1 MRESNYRS
9 IANNRAAV
17 TITTSLYD
25 RRALDVTSDK
35 PLVNSLNH
43 LTYLVS
49 SSAKVR
55 ETLANDGG
63 IERLVAILHEC
74 QVRKF
79 ASLDALYVS
88 EQKLL
93 TAWKW
98 TLAFQCI
105 VLIGTRGTEK
115 IRQKVVCAGMLP
127 VIATIFDNYQCL
139 RDNAFAASQQAI
151 AGSGCPYM
159 LSQFYELSMAEQSQN
174 HGHLQNHPQPQFTQA
189 QPNTQNPNQ
198 HQHNPHRHPQ
208 NQIQAQ
214 TQSRQSF
221 NAAITGGGLGVPPET
236 TVAQTQAPNGF
247 LPFPTQVNEDT
258 RAGTFMNIRLPPN
271 HPIINANNVG
281 NGVFNGAVNNEDETN
296 VNNERV
302 TIQIANVPNADA
314 MSVTDPDG
322 NGNLIVAQN
331 TTNFNLNPLNRTG
344 LDPNSALLQQTTTAT
359 TTNPNP
365 APFFLM
371 GMGSSNIRSDS
382 DVSKESSPVPNAF
395 SISNLTCEDYDN
407 LTILQLLKLVK
418 ADANVNP
425 AVTDCS
431 FAGGLDSNIRKQY
444 LTVVL
449 LNKLREAKEK
459 EQDMSYL
466 AGDDQIE
473 MDTNLNFLTDLYLQ
487 DERSIH
493 TSNTINTKIAPRNFT
508 ESGIIIPRDDDVVW
522 CLQLLAYVS
531 KYPYLKDIL
540 QNTHLVPNMSIREK
554 QLRMLTTEKM
564 ASSRVS
570 QQRPIQARE
579 TLIPRLRK
587 GRFFAPSTL
596 QVGANTDVNTF
607 IDGCDPSLEYLGDDL
622 NIRNE
627 TFGLAGNTIEQYEK
641 VNTSGMS
648 QDDVHESDEDFD
660 DFDEDSDHKTKDDEE
675 EVDEY
680 LSQFDDNVTL
690 SGQNSSYLHTMY
702 DRIIDAES
710 MCNDLDRK
718 LALNHLNMNISRLA
732 RAESQ
737 KLSNSIIEK
746 RLEQKSTYSQVW
758 DYNTYEHFDIDED
771 THDGCT
777 DVDESLLQYKKVNLF
792 PMVEQFTFFGG
803 TDMYYWSGVIMRNS
817 CRRND
822 FKGGVRQCGN
832 LECGRWE
839 KYPREFSK
847 CKRCKRTKYCS
858 RECQTRAWTCHKNWC
873 VPSNSSNSTTTT
885 DSVPTQADQ
894 NTERAGNVT
903 TATGSDGEGIA
914 FANSDSQLA
923 RPSDRDSQPMD
934 L

>member
-74 QVRKF
+74 QSRKF

-139 RDNAFAASQQAI
+139 RENAFAAGQQVA

-159 LSQFYELSMAEQSQN
+159 LSQLYEQSSIEQSQN
-174 HGHLQNHPQPQFTQA
+174 HTHLPNHPQPQFAQA
-189 QPNTQNPNQ
+189 ANAQNPNRSQ
-198 HQHNPHRHPQ
+198 PQLLNQGHNQHPQ
-208 NQIQAQ
+208 NQNHHNQNQ
-214 TQSRQSF
+214 PRQSF
-221 NAAITGGGLGVPPET
+221 NAAITGGGLGVPPAA
-236 TVAQTQAPNGF
+236 TVAQTQVTNGL
-247 LPFPTQVNEDT
+247 LPYLTGVDEDT
-258 RAGTFMNIRLPPN
+258 QAGTFMNIRLPRN
-271 HPIINANNVG
+271 HPVITNNTGNAV
-281 NGVFNGAVNNEDETN
+281 VNGAVNNGDGAN
-296 VNNERV
+296 VNNDRV
-302 TIQIANVPNADA
+302 TIQIANATNADDIA
-314 MSVTDPDG
+314 VAEPEG
-322 NGNLIVAQN
+322 NNNVNVAQN
-331 TTNFNLNPLNRTG
+331 TPNLNLNPLNRAD
-344 LDPNSALLQQTTTAT
+344 LAPNNGFLQQTTTTA
-359 TTNPNP
+359 NP

-371 GMGSSNIRSDS
+371 SMGSSSLRSDS
-382 DVSKESSPVPNAF
+382 DRSKESSPIPNAF
-395 SISNLTCEDYDN
+395 NIGNLTCEDYDN

-425 AVTDCS
+425 SVRESS
-431 FAGGLDSNIRKQY
+431 FAGGMDSNIRKRY

-449 LNKLREAKEK
+449 LNKLRESKEK

-466 AGDDQIE
+466 TGDDQIE

-508 ESGIIIPRDDDVVW
+508 DTGIIIPRDDDVVW

-554 QLRMLTTEKM
+554 QLRALTTEKI
-564 ASSRVS
+564 ASSRTN
-570 QQRPIQARE
+570 QQRPIEARE

-587 GRFFAPSTL
+587 GRFFAPGTL
-596 QVGANTDVNTF
+596 QVGATTNVNTF
-607 IDGCDPSLEYLGDDL
+607 IDGCDPSLDYLGDDL

-641 VNTSGMS
+641 VNTSGS
-648 QDDVHESDEDFD
+648 AENDVHESDDDFD
-660 DFDEDSDHKTKDDEE
+660 DFDEDSDHKAKDDEE
-675 EVDEY
+675 DVDEY

-690 SGQNSSYLHTMY
+690 SAQNSSYLTTMY
-702 DRIIDAES
+702 DRIVDAES
-710 MCNDLDRK
+710 MGNDLDRR
-718 LALNHLNMNISRLA
+718 LALNHLNMKISRLA

-737 KLSNSIIEK
+737 KLSNAIIEK
-746 RLEQKSTYSQVW
+746 RLEQKSTYSKVW
-758 DYNTYEHFDIDED
+758 DYNTYEHFDIDEES
-771 THDGCT
+771 HNGCI

-885 DSVPTQADQ
+885 DSVPTQVDH
-894 NTERAGNVT
+894 NTERAGNVA
-903 TATGSDGEGIA
+903 TAAGSDGEGLS

-923 RPSDRDSQPMD
+923 RPSDHDSQPMD
-934 L
+934 F

>member
-63 IERLVAILHEC
+63 IERLVTILHEC
-74 QVRKF
+74 QSRKF
-79 ASLDALYVS
+79 ASLDALYIS

-139 RDNAFAASQQAI
+139 REPAFTATHGMPPSAIFPFAQLLYYESTVSPDISRATAHSVARTASPVAT
-151 AGSGCPYM
+151 P
-159 LSQFYELSMAEQSQN
+159 N
-174 HGHLQNHPQPQFTQA
+174 HLQSPHLLQNNAGPRLA
-189 QPNTQNPNQ
+189 QPNFFDAQATNDN
-198 HQHNPHRHPQ
+198 NPH
-208 NQIQAQ
+208 
-214 TQSRQSF
+214 S
-221 NAAITGGGLGVPPET
+221 
-236 TVAQTQAPNGF
+236 
-247 LPFPTQVNEDT
+247 D
-258 RAGTFMNIRLPPN
+258 TFMNIRLPHN
-271 HPIINANNVG
+271 HPPIQGNIPSPANHMNTDNAITSPIPASDNEAIDVMNENALLANRNALG
-281 NGVFNGAVNNEDETN
+281 LGDLGTNGV
-296 VNNERV
+296 
-302 TIQIANVPNADA
+302 P
-314 MSVTDPDG
+314 
-322 NGNLIVAQN
+322 AQN
-331 TTNFNLNPLNRTG
+331 PLI
-344 LDPNSALLQQTTTAT
+344 QQTTP
-359 TTNPNP
+359 NPNP
-365 APFFLM
+365 SLYM
-371 GMGSSNIRSDS
+371 MTMNGHLRTN
-382 DVSKESSPVPNAF
+382 SPLSGERTLNTNT
-395 SISNLTCEDYDN
+395 IHIGNLTSEDYDN
-407 LTILQLLKLVK
+407 LTIPQLLKLVK
-418 ADANVNP
+418 ADGNSTTLFNSSHGM
-425 AVTDCS
+425 DNS
-431 FAGGLDSNIRKQY
+431 IRKGY
-444 LTVVL
+444 LIVIL
-449 LNKLREAKEK
+449 LNKLRESKEN
-459 EQDMSYL
+459 ELCMSYL
-466 AGDDQIE
+466 AGENQLE

-493 TSNTINTKIAPRNFT
+493 TSNTINTKIAPRSFT
-508 ESGIIIPRDDDVVW
+508 DTGIIIPRDDDVVW

-540 QNTHLVPNMSIREK
+540 QNTHLIPNMSIREK
-554 QLRMLTTEKM
+554 QLRMLTSEKIQ
-564 ASSRVS
+564 SPTQRRS
-570 QQRPIQARE
+570 QQRPVSERE
-579 TLIPRLRK
+579 TLIPRLRI
-587 GRFFAPSTL
+587 GRFFTPSTL
-596 QVGANTDVNTF
+596 NVSPSNDVNTF
-607 IDGCDPSLEYLGDDL
+607 IDGCDPSQDHSLDDL

-641 VNTSGMS
+641 VNNDEPRSHDS
-648 QDDVHESDEDFD
+648 DDDLD

-690 SGQNSSYLHTMY
+690 SGQDSSYLTNIY

-710 MCNDLDRK
+710 IGNDLDRK
-718 LALNHLNMNISRLA
+718 LALNHLKMKISNLA
-732 RAESQ
+732 RTESH
-737 KLSNSIIEK
+737 KLSNTIIEK
-746 RLEQKSTYSQVW
+746 RLEQRSTYSKIW
-758 DYNTYEHFDIDED
+758 NYDNYLHFDIDED
-771 THDGCT
+771 TMEGCT

-832 LECGRWE
+832 LECGKWE

-858 RECQTRAWTCHKNWC
+858 RECQTRAWACHKNWC
-873 VPSNSSNSTTTT
+873 VPSNSSNSTTTN
-885 DSVPTQADQ
+885 DSVLTQAEG

-903 TATGSDGEGIA
+903 TAGSDVDGVSFNGGE
-914 FANSDSQLA
+914 SPLVH
-923 RPSDRDSQPMD
+923 PSDQDSQPMD

>member
-55 ETLANDGG
+55 ETLSNDGG

-74 QVRKF
+74 QSCNF
-79 ASLDALYVS
+79 ASLDALFVS

-139 RDNAFAASQQAI
+139 RENAFAAGQAL
-151 AGSGCPYM
+151 SMPPVCPYM
-159 LSQFYELSMAEQSQN
+159 MALVYGQT
-174 HGHLQNHPQPQFTQA
+174 GA
-189 QPNTQNPNQ
+189 VAPNEP
-198 HQHNPHRHPQ
+198 
-208 NQIQAQ
+208 
-214 TQSRQSF
+214 
-221 NAAITGGGLGVPPET
+221 
-236 TVAQTQAPNGF
+236 VAQVTTNTAPTDATGLIATNTDVN
-247 LPFPTQVNEDT
+247 LNTTANNQVNNSPFLNPLIADNL
-258 RAGTFMNIRLPPN
+258 AQDSIFPNIRLPEN
-271 HPIINANNVG
+271 HPIINNANGTGNAAGVARTEALSNPQNIQQVPTSHTHASSLFMSINNHLVG
-281 NGVFNGAVNNEDETN
+281 ADKVNLEGHK
-296 VNNERV
+296 
-302 TIQIANVPNADA
+302 I
-314 MSVTDPDG
+314 
-322 NGNLIVAQN
+322 
-331 TTNFNLNPLNRTG
+331 LNIG
-344 LDPNSALLQQTTTAT
+344 
-359 TTNPNP
+359 
-365 APFFLM
+365 
-371 GMGSSNIRSDS
+371 
-382 DVSKESSPVPNAF
+382 
-395 SISNLTCEDYDN
+395 NLTCEDYEN
-407 LTILQLLKLVK
+407 LTIPHLLKLVK
-418 ADANVNP
+418 AESQISASSRDGSFINGADNV
-425 AVTDCS
+425 V
-431 FAGGLDSNIRKQY
+431 RKRY
-444 LTVVL
+444 LTVML
-449 LNKLREAKEK
+449 LNKLRESKDKELA
-459 EQDMSYL
+459 MSYL
-466 AGDDQIE
+466 SKGDKIE

-508 ESGIIIPRDDDVVW
+508 DTGIIIPRDDDVVW

-540 QNTHLVPNMSIREK
+540 QNTHLIPNMSIRE
-554 QLRMLTTEKM
+554 QQIRMLNAEKIRTT
-564 ASSRVS
+564 S
-570 QQRPIQARE
+570 QQSNQAASPRPIATRK
-579 TLIPRLRK
+579 TLIPRSQK
-587 GRFFAPSTL
+587 GRFFGPSTL
-596 QVGANTDVNTF
+596 PQSHVANSESVNGF
-607 IDGCDPSLEYLGDDL
+607 IDDCDPFVDHLCDDL

-641 VNTSGMS
+641 VSNTSLHEDS
-648 QDDVHESDEDFD
+648 HESDDDFD
-660 DFDEDSDHKTKDDEE
+660 DLDDDSDHKAKDEEE

-680 LSQFDDNVTL
+680 LSQFEDNVTL
-690 SGQNSSYLHTMY
+690 SAQNSNSLNSVY
-702 DRIIDAES
+702 DAIIDAES
-710 MCNDLDRK
+710 IVNDLDRK
-718 LALNHLNMNISRLA
+718 LALNHLNMRIGRLA
-732 RAESQ
+732 KIESH
-737 KLSNSIIEK
+737 KLSNTIIEK
-746 RLEQKSTYSQVW
+746 RLSQKSNYSKVW
-758 DYNTYEHFDIDED
+758 NYNTYEHFNIDED
-771 THDGCT
+771 TNDGCN

-832 LECGRWE
+832 LGCGKWE

-873 VPSNSSNSTTTT
+873 VPSNSTNSTTTN
-885 DSVPTQADQ
+885 DSIPTQDTS
-894 NTERAGNVT
+894 NERAGNVT
-903 TATGSDGEGIA
+903 TSSSEYEGNLFSSDP
-914 FANSDSQLA
+914 QLVQ
-923 RPSDRDSQPMD
+923 PSDQDSQPMD
-934 L
+934 M